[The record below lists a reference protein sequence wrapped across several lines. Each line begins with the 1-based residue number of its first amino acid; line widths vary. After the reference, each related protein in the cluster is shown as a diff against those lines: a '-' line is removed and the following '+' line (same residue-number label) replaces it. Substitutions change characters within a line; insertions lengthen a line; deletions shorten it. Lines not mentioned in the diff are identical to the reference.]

1 MFLPE
6 TQFPFVNLY
15 FCRQAG
21 MVCTGTTCLRSVYPL
36 FNSKVAS
43 PFWGK

>member
-6 TQFPFVNLY
+6 TQFPFVNLC

-21 MVCTGTTCLRSVYPL
+21 MVCSGTTCLPSVYPL
-36 FNSKVAS
+36 FNLNVAS
-43 PFWGK
+43 PFGGK